1 VLLSLLLSI
10 KTFGQFTSAEIGVD
24 GLTCS
29 QCQRGVEMSI
39 RKLDFIQDILVNL
52 EHTNGKIT
60 FKSGS
65 KVNMDKIAKAVSDAG
80 FSVRFLKVNF
90 TFNNLNVSDNFC
102 FSYQGDNYQ
111 FIKAGNQLLNGE
123 KTIKI
128 VGKNFMSA
136 KEYKS
141 VKAELIKTCDKLN
154 PTFFV
159 ML

>member
-1 VLLSLLLSI
+1 MPSCPIYQRRNWSRW
-10 KTFGQFTSAEIGVD
+10 A
-24 GLTCS
+24 TCS
-29 QCQRGVEMSI
+29 QCQRGVEMSV
-39 RKLDFIQDILVNL
+39 RKLDFVKEVEVNL

-60 FKSGS
+60 FKPGA

-80 FSVRFLKVNF
+80 FSMRFLKVNF

-102 FSYQGDNYQ
+102 FPFEGNNYQ
-111 FIKAGNQLLNGE
+111 FIKTGNLSLSGE

-128 VGKNFMSA
+128 VGKSFVPA

-141 VKAELIKTCDKLN
+141 IKSELIKTCDKST